1 MEISLIRH
9 GKSKHIENNRVTCKE
24 FLEWVERYDNSGVFE
39 ENDYPS
45 ETLKKIAAASIVI
58 TSDLT
63 RSVESANLI
72 IQNRNTRKVT
82 DALFRETELP
92 VPSWNLKF
100 KMRANSWAVILRCLW
115 FCGYARRCESLAE
128 AKQRAKKASE
138 QLVKYAEEYNKV
150 VLVGHGFFNS
160 LIAVELKKMGWR
172 GKRKATA
179 KHWHCTTYSE
189 VFLNE
194 ER

>member
-24 FLEWVERYDNSGVFE
+24 FVKWVEKYDKIGVFE
-39 ENDYPS
+39 EKDYPS
-45 ETLKKIAAASIVI
+45 ETLTKIATASIVI

-63 RSVESANLI
+63 KLLKSANLI
-72 IQNRNTRKVT
+72 IQTANRVVT

-92 VPSWNLKF
+92 VPSKNLKF
-100 KMRANSWAVILRCLW
+100 KMSANSWAVILRCLW
-115 FCGYARRCESLAE
+115 FCGYAGQNESLAK

-138 QLVKYAEEYNKV
+138 RLVKYAEGHKSV
-150 VLVGHGFFNS
+150 VLVGHGFFNR
-160 LIAVELKKMGWR
+160 LIAIELKKMAWK

-179 KHWHCTTYSE
+179 KHWHCTTYSYDE
-189 VFLNE
+189 
-194 ER
+194 